1 MTTSAPISRCVIT
14 PPERVTSGRGAA
26 LWLLLGALAAGP
38 AGADCRDLAAPRA
51 VPTAADGQWSLATF
65 NLWRL
70 RDTEKNSPIDRP
82 LDDAVYQARLDAL
95 AGYIV
100 DTLKAPVLLAVQEV
114 ENLAILEQLAERV
127 TARGGPRYRAR
138 LLEGHD
144 PAGMDVALLHRAPA
158 EVGGVRALFADQRF
172 RNQPLFSRPPLAVSL
187 TAPRELTL
195 VIVHL
200 RSANGL
206 GEKPWVAE
214 KRRRQAARLAEW
226 SRAHSDT
233 ALAVVGDF
241 NSAPDSGAFSEP
253 LTVMA
258 ASGLYNSWD
267 RVKSAERYSYR
278 HRCRPQTLD
287 YVWLSEILKAELQ
300 GVAVSRGNAGR
311 YDRLY
316 GSDGSEV
323 VSDHDGLVTY
333 FE

>member
-1 MTTSAPISRCVIT
+1 MTPH
-14 PPERVTSGRGAA
+14 RGAA

-38 AGADCRDLAAPRA
+38 VGADCRDLAAPRA
-51 VPTAADGQWSLATF
+51 VPTAAEGQWNLATF

-70 RDTEKNSPIDRP
+70 RDTEKNSPIDHP
-82 LDDAVYQARLDAL
+82 LDAAVYQARLDAL

-100 DTLKAPVLLAVQEV
+100 DSLKAPVLLAVQEV

-127 TARGGPRYRAR
+127 TARGGPRYRAL

-158 EVGGVRALFADQRF
+158 EVGAPRALFADESF
-172 RNQPLFSRPPLAVSL
+172 RGQPLFSRPPLAVTL
-187 TAPRELTL
+187 TAPREMTL

-206 GEKPWVAE
+206 GEKAWVAE
-214 KRRRQAARLAEW
+214 KRRRQATRLAQW
-226 SRAHSDT
+226 SRAGRDNP
-233 ALAVVGDF
+233 LAVVGDF

-253 LTVMA
+253 LTLMA

-267 RVKSAERYSYR
+267 RVKKAERYSYR

-287 YVWLSEILKAELQ
+287 YVWLSGELKSELR

-316 GSDGSEV
+316 GRDGTDV
-323 VSDHDGLVTY
+323 VSDHDVLVTY
-333 FE
+333 FD

>member
-1 MTTSAPISRCVIT
+1 M
-14 PPERVTSGRGAA
+14 
-26 LWLLLGALAAGP
+26 LLGALVAGP

-51 VPTAADGQWSLATF
+51 VPTAAEGQWNLATF

-82 LDDAVYQARLDAL
+82 LDETVYQARLDAL

-100 DTLKAPVLLAVQEV
+100 DTLRAPVLLAVQEV
-114 ENLAILEQLAERV
+114 ENLAILERLAERV

-158 EVGGVRALFADQRF
+158 DVGDVRALFADQTF
-172 RNQPLFSRPPLAVSL
+172 RGQPLFSRPPLAVTL
-187 TAPRELTL
+187 TAPRDMTL

-206 GEKPWVAE
+206 GQKAWVAE
-214 KRRRQAARLAEW
+214 KRRRQAARLAQW
-226 SRAHSDT
+226 SGARRDQ

-253 LTVMA
+253 LTLLT
-258 ASGLYNSWD
+258 ASGLYNSWN
-267 RVKSAERYSYR
+267 RVNGAERYSYR

-287 YVWLSEILKAELQ
+287 YVWLSEVLKEDLRS
-300 GVAVSRGNAGR
+300 VAVSRGNAGR

-316 GSDGSEV
+316 GSDGTEV
-323 VSDHDGLVTY
+323 VSDHDALVTY

>member
-1 MTTSAPISRCVIT
+1 MTTSAPTSRCAIT
-14 PPERVTSGRGAA
+14 RPERVASRRGAA

-38 AGADCRDLAAPRA
+38 AAADCRDLAAPRA
-51 VPTAADGQWSLATF
+51 VPAAAEGQWSLATF

-70 RDTEKNSPIDRP
+70 RDTEKNTPIDRP

-114 ENLAILEQLAERV
+114 ENLAILEQLAQRV
-127 TARGGPRYRAR
+127 TAQGGPRYRAL

-158 EVGGVRALFADQRF
+158 EVADVRALFADQRF
-172 RNQPLFSRPPLAVSL
+172 RGQPLFSRPPLAVTL
-187 TAPRELTL
+187 TAPRDMTL

-206 GEKPWVAE
+206 GEKAWVAE
-214 KRRRQAARLAEW
+214 KRRRQATGLAQW
-226 SRAHSDT
+226 SRAGSDQ

-253 LTVMA
+253 WTVMA

-267 RVKSAERYSYR
+267 RVKKAERYSYR

-287 YVWLSEILKAELQ
+287 YVWLSEALKGNLR
-300 GVAVSRGNAGR
+300 GVAISRGNAGR

-316 GSDGSEV
+316 GGDGTEV
-323 VSDHDGLVTY
+323 VSDHDVLVTY
-333 FE
+333 FD

>member
-1 MTTSAPISRCVIT
+1 MTTSAPTSRCAIT
-14 PPERVTSGRGAA
+14 RPERVASRRGAA

-38 AGADCRDLAAPRA
+38 AAADCRDLAAPRP
-51 VPTAADGQWSLATF
+51 VPTAAEGQWSLATF

-114 ENLAILEQLAERV
+114 ENLAILEQLAQRV
-127 TARGGPRYRAR
+127 TAQGGPRYRAL

-158 EVGGVRALFADQRF
+158 EVADVRALFADQRF
-172 RNQPLFSRPPLAVSL
+172 RGQPLFSRPPLAVTL
-187 TAPRELTL
+187 TAPRDMTL

-206 GEKPWVAE
+206 GEKAWVAE
-214 KRRRQAARLAEW
+214 KRRRQATGLAQW
-226 SRAHSDT
+226 SRAGSDQ

-253 LTVMA
+253 WTVMA

-267 RVKSAERYSYR
+267 RVKKAERYSYR

-287 YVWLSEILKAELQ
+287 YVWLSEALKGNLR
-300 GVAVSRGNAGR
+300 GVAISRGNAGR

-316 GSDGSEV
+316 GGDGTEV
-323 VSDHDGLVTY
+323 VSDHDVLVTY
-333 FE
+333 FD

>member
-1 MTTSAPISRCVIT
+1 VT
-14 PPERVTSGRGAA
+14 PRRGAA

-38 AGADCRDLAAPRA
+38 AAAECRDLAAPRA
-51 VPTAADGQWSLATF
+51 VPTAAEGQWNLATF

-70 RDTEKNSPIDRP
+70 RDTEKNSPMDRP
-82 LDDAVYQARLDAL
+82 LDEPVYQARLDAL
-95 AGYIV
+95 AGYVV

-114 ENLAILEQLAERV
+114 ENIAILEQLAERM
-127 TARGGPRYRAR
+127 TAQGGPRYRAL

-144 PAGMDVALLHRAPA
+144 PSGMDVGLLYRAPA
-158 EVGGVRALFADQRF
+158 EVSDARALFADQTF
-172 RNQPLFSRPPLAVSL
+172 RGQPLFSRPPLAVTL
-187 TAPRELTL
+187 TAPRALTL

-206 GEKPWVAE
+206 GEKAWVAE
-214 KRRRQAARLAEW
+214 KRRRQADRLAQW
-226 SRAHSDT
+226 SRARKDQ

-267 RVKSAERYSYR
+267 KVKQAERYSYR
-278 HRCRPQTLD
+278 HRCRPRTLD
-287 YVWLSEILKAELQ
+287 YVWLSEGLRKDLR

-316 GSDGSEV
+316 GSDGTEV

>member
-1 MTTSAPISRCVIT
+1 MMTCALISRCAIT
-14 PPERVTSGRGAA
+14 RPERVSTRRVVS
-26 LWLLLGALAAGP
+26 LWLLLAVLAAGP
-38 AGADCRDLAAPRA
+38 AGADCRKLAAPRA
-51 VPTAADGQWSLATF
+51 VPNVAEGQWSLATF

-114 ENLAILEQLAERV
+114 ENVAILEQLAERV

-144 PAGMDVALLHRAPA
+144 PSGMDVALLHRAPG
-158 EVGGVRALFADQRF
+158 EVGGVRALFAEERF
-172 RNQPLFSRPPLAVSL
+172 RDQPLFSRPPLAVTL

-206 GEKPWVAE
+206 GEKAWVAE

-226 SRAHSDT
+226 SRTRGNT
-233 ALAVVGDF
+233 ALAVAGDF

-253 LTVMA
+253 WTVMA
-258 ASGLYNSWD
+258 ASGLFNSWE
-267 RVKSAERYSYR
+267 RVKKSERYSYR

-287 YVWLSEILKAELQ
+287 YVWLSEALKEDLQ

-316 GSDGSEV
+316 GSNGTEV
-323 VSDHDGLVTY
+323 VSDHDVLVTY

>member
-1 MTTSAPISRCVIT
+1 M
-14 PPERVTSGRGAA
+14 
-26 LWLLLGALAAGP
+26 
-38 AGADCRDLAAPRA
+38 
-51 VPTAADGQWSLATF
+51 
-65 NLWRL
+65 
-70 RDTEKNSPIDRP
+70 
-82 LDDAVYQARLDAL
+82 
-95 AGYIV
+95 
-100 DTLKAPVLLAVQEV
+100 LLAVQEV

-316 GSDGSEV
+316 GSDGTEV

>member
-1 MTTSAPISRCVIT
+1 L
-14 PPERVTSGRGAA
+14 PP
-26 LWLLLGALAAGP
+26 
-38 AGADCRDLAAPRA
+38 
-51 VPTAADGQWSLATF
+51 
-65 NLWRL
+65 
-70 RDTEKNSPIDRP
+70 
-82 LDDAVYQARLDAL
+82 
-95 AGYIV
+95 
-100 DTLKAPVLLAVQEV
+100 
-114 ENLAILEQLAERV
+114 
-127 TARGGPRYRAR
+127 
-138 LLEGHD
+138 
-144 PAGMDVALLHRAPA
+144 RAPA
-158 EVGGVRALFADQRF
+158 QVGGVRALFADQRF

-226 SRAHSDT
+226 SRARSDT

-316 GSDGSEV
+316 GSDGTEV

>member
-1 MTTSAPISRCVIT
+1 MTSR
-14 PPERVTSGRGAA
+14 RGAA
-26 LWLLLGALAAGP
+26 LWLLLAALGAGP

-70 RDTEKNSPIDRP
+70 RDTQKDSPIDRP
-82 LDDAVYQARLDAL
+82 LDAAVYQARLDAL

-114 ENLAILEQLAERV
+114 ENIAILERLAERV
-127 TARGGPRYRAR
+127 TARGGPRYRAL

-144 PAGMDVALLHRAPA
+144 PAGMDVGLLHRAPA
-158 EVGGVRALFADQRF
+158 DVGGARALFVDQRF
-172 RNQPLFSRPPLAVSL
+172 RGQALYSRPPLAVTL
-187 TAPRELTL
+187 TAPREMTL

-206 GEKPWVAE
+206 GEKAWVAE
-214 KRRRQAARLAEW
+214 KRRRQAARLAQW
-226 SRAHSDT
+226 SRAWRDKP
-233 ALAVVGDF
+233 LAVVGDF

-258 ASGLYNSWD
+258 ASGLYNSWA
-267 RVKSAERYSYR
+267 RMKKAERYSYR

-287 YVWLSEILKAELQ
+287 YVWLSEALKADLQ

-316 GSDGSEV
+316 GSDGTEV
-323 VSDHDGLVTY
+323 VSDHDVLVTY
-333 FE
+333 FD

>member
-1 MTTSAPISRCVIT
+1 MTTSAPTSRCAIT
-14 PPERVTSGRGAA
+14 RPERVASRRGAA

-38 AGADCRDLAAPRA
+38 AAADCRDLATPRA
-51 VPTAADGQWSLATF
+51 VPTAAEGQWSLATF

-114 ENLAILEQLAERV
+114 ENLAILEQLAQRV
-127 TARGGPRYRAR
+127 TAQGGPRYRAL

-158 EVGGVRALFADQRF
+158 EVADVRVLFADQRF
-172 RNQPLFSRPPLAVSL
+172 RGQPLFSRPPLAVTL
-187 TAPRELTL
+187 TAPRDMTL

-206 GEKPWVAE
+206 GEKAWVAE
-214 KRRRQAARLAEW
+214 KRRRQATGLAQW
-226 SRAHSDT
+226 SRAGSDQ

-253 LTVMA
+253 WTVMA

-267 RVKSAERYSYR
+267 RVKKAERYSYR

-287 YVWLSEILKAELQ
+287 YVWLSEALKGNLR
-300 GVAVSRGNAGR
+300 GVAISRGNAGR

-316 GSDGSEV
+316 GGDGTEV
-323 VSDHDGLVTY
+323 VSDHDVLVTY
-333 FE
+333 FD

>member
-1 MTTSAPISRCVIT
+1 
-14 PPERVTSGRGAA
+14 
-26 LWLLLGALAAGP
+26 
-38 AGADCRDLAAPRA
+38 
-51 VPTAADGQWSLATF
+51 
-65 NLWRL
+65 
-70 RDTEKNSPIDRP
+70 
-82 LDDAVYQARLDAL
+82 
-95 AGYIV
+95 
-100 DTLKAPVLLAVQEV
+100 
-114 ENLAILEQLAERV
+114 
-127 TARGGPRYRAR
+127 
-138 LLEGHD
+138 
-144 PAGMDVALLHRAPA
+144 MDVALLHRAPA

-172 RNQPLFSRPPLAVSL
+172 RSQPLFSRPPLAVSL

-214 KRRRQAARLAEW
+214 KRRRQAARLAGW
-226 SRAHSDT
+226 SRARSDT

-253 LTVMA
+253 WTVMA

-267 RVKSAERYSYR
+267 KVKPAERYSYR

-287 YVWLSEILKAELQ
+287 YVWLSEALKAELQ

-316 GSDGSEV
+316 GSDGTEV